1 MRGIEHIPWLYD
13 AVSSVMERLGLA
25 RWRRWLSA
33 GAEGATLE
41 VGCGTG
47 RNLALYPESAAVI
60 GSDPDPVLLRTAR
73 RRAPGIPLVAAD
85 AQALPFRDGA
95 FDTVVSSLVFCSVPD
110 PGAGL
115 QEIGRVLGPDGTLRM
130 LEHVR
135 SPGVAGA
142 WVQDRVQP
150 LWTWLSGGCH
160 PNRDTESNVRAAG
173 FRMEPGS
180 RKARRS
186 LRRFVARPG
195 HHR

>member
-1 MRGIEHIPWLYD
+1 MRGIEHIPWVYD
-13 AVSSVMERLGLA
+13 AMLSVVERLGLA
-25 RWRRWLSA
+25 RWRRWLAA
-33 GAEGATLE
+33 GVEGATLE

-47 RNLALYPESAAVI
+47 RNLSLYPESAAVI

-85 AQALPFRDGA
+85 AQALPFRDDA
-95 FDTVVSSLVFCSVPD
+95 FRTVVSSLVFCSVPD

-115 QEIGRVLGPDGTLRM
+115 DEIGRVLKPDGTLRM

-135 SPGVAGA
+135 SRQVAGA

-160 PNRDTESNVRAAG
+160 PNRDTEANVRAAG
-173 FRMEPGS
+173 FRIDAGS
-180 RKARRS
+180 REARRS
-186 LRRFVARPG
+186 MRRFVARPA
-195 HHR
+195 HDR